1 MEEEKELKETICIT
15 WGPVGSLWEL
25 ISSLEN
31 MIIQE
36 NDGIAIS
43 FSFFLLVA
51 QTLKIKREQEKAWE
65 QKWPEGEMRETSLEM
80 QGMVVQE
87 CCFAASLCET
97 PFCPVQRGEQD
108 HSPVKSGSL
117 MLLWIKWNS
126 AGYST
131 FLADG
136 GF

>member
-15 WGPVGSLWEL
+15 WGPVESLWEL

-65 QKWPEGEMRETSLEM
+65 QK
-80 QGMVVQE
+80 
-87 CCFAASLCET
+87 
-97 PFCPVQRGEQD
+97 
-108 HSPVKSGSL
+108 
-117 MLLWIKWNS
+117 
-126 AGYST
+126 
-131 FLADG
+131 
-136 GF
+136 